1 MSRACK
7 VFLGITL
14 FLFLILI
21 SVLGEMA
28 QNMRYEIKP
37 YKDYY
42 VVIDTR
48 LGKAEKRLYEKK
60 EIIELDKPTDL
71 IEAYLDGY

>member
-1 MSRACK
+1 
-7 VFLGITL
+7 
-14 FLFLILI
+14 
-21 SVLGEMA
+21 
-28 QNMRYEIKP
+28 MRYEIKP